1 MKRLFATAFLAASAL
16 AAPAFAQDA
25 PPAHGGATATTDPG
39 LTASTG
45 AAADFETV
53 LAAIRAGKTNVGAID
68 SMSSVSEVEVVRITD
83 LVGGTDAQALET
95 AVAEN
100 QADIEALQKAIE
112 GNMALKAEL
121 DANSVAVSDIVAAN
135 VEADGSLT
143 VFAR

>member
-1 MKRLFATAFLAASAL
+1 M
-16 AAPAFAQDA
+16 
-25 PPAHGGATATTDPG
+25 
-39 LTASTG
+39 
-45 AAADFETV
+45 